1 MDWIGL
7 ELIESKWIGLDWIE
21 SDWIGLSEFRPV
33 PFRTV
38 PVAQYSDF
46 PGLES
51 DSSYFP
57 AGCLR
62 TIHHLRTGSKSGFD
76 EFH

>member
-1 MDWIGL
+1 MNPNDLDWIGL
-7 ELIESKWIGLDWIE
+7 ELIESEWIGLDWIE

-46 PGLES
+46 PG
-51 DSSYFP
+51 
-57 AGCLR
+57 
-62 TIHHLRTGSKSGFD
+62 
-76 EFH
+76 